1 MLRWG
6 ILGTSF
12 ISNTVAEAINGSD
25 GSVIGAVFGRDPE
38 RLAAFADRYG
48 IAVRHSS
55 IDAIVDD
62 PDIDV
67 IYVGLPNN
75 VHHDAVIEA
84 AARGKPVLSEKSLTT
99 TMEEAHALAAAVE
112 QADIFFLEGLM
123 YLSHP
128 AIAELGNIIRS
139 GRLGTIRSI
148 SGAYA
153 ADIWRVVNPAGG
165 GTLYNLGCYPASLM
179 HYVIQTAF
187 GAEAFADRVISG
199 HGNRSSHDGN
209 ICDAALTARFGS
221 GVLATLQSTDS
232 YGMAF
237 DFTVRGDR
245 ASVRFLTNPWLPVA
259 GDNLL
264 EIEEYG
270 LPTERIVVPSDHD
283 AFGHQ
288 IRLVEDCLRKGLKQ
302 APRPSPRLSDSIE
315 IMQLLTEWERCCR
328 A

>member
-12 ISNTVAEAINGSD
+12 ISNTMAEAINGSD
-25 GSVIGAVFGRDPE
+25 GSVIGAVFGRDRE

-48 IAVRHSS
+48 ISVRHSS
-55 IDAIVDD
+55 IDALVDD
-62 PDIDV
+62 PYIDV

-75 VHHDAVIEA
+75 VHHDAVIKA
-84 AARGKPVLSEKSLTT
+84 AARGKPVLSEKSLAT

-128 AIAELGNIIRS
+128 VIAELGNIIRS
-139 GRLGTIRSI
+139 GRLGAIRSI

-153 ADIWRVVNPAGG
+153 ADIWQVVNPAGR

-187 GAEAFADRVISG
+187 GADAFGDRVISG
-199 HGNRSSHDGN
+199 HGNRSRHDGN
-209 ICDAALTARFGS
+209 ICDAVLTARFGS
-221 GVLATLQSTDS
+221 GVLATLQSTDC
-232 YGMAF
+232 YGMSF

-245 ASVRFLTNPWLPVA
+245 ASLRFLTNPWLPVA

-270 LPTERIVVPSDHD
+270 LPIERIVVPSDHD

-288 IRLVEDCLRKGLKQ
+288 VRIVEDCLRKGLKL

-328 A
+328 T